1 MDKGGASMKTNKLD
15 LKYTMIFL
23 VIITGLLLACSGVFS
38 QTTTH
43 TAYRTTIDGEDSA
56 RVAKWD
62 VIGVTKN
69 RGSNI
74 DLNVGFTQ
82 EVNTGGDWYFEIE
95 NKSEVAASINKS
107 STIKFR
113 LMHSSFEDFG
123 NTVSWDFL
131 GTGKDNPVQFMIYA
145 YNASA
150 DDLLTYKHKTTGV
163 VLSYSEFG
171 ALSVQDKL
179 YYDEIFTKGDVTEI
193 IIADTDILTFVKK
206 FEVVEGETVVF
217 FEASLN
223 MSNLTDAECNLGLG
237 DNKANT
243 TFRVHWTVGSESDND
258 TFYCYKCHA
267 ILNDQKNS
275 GEQFSIGLTNWKCT
289 ACNNDLII
297 ESFDTILNYKYSK
310 YLISDTDTAI
320 DGYTKLDGNFD
331 KVDGIDQF
339 IYKSNE
345 GVDFFTYLKYTSSL
359 GGQPM
364 FEFLNSLGT
373 QTVLVPF
380 DSLTDDQRIQIV
392 GDPNDPTKTGYSTT
406 SGSARS
412 AWERLTYDQYEV
424 FERHNTRLEDNLAY
438 MSYGV
443 KLRIIFDITVEQVS

>member
-1 MDKGGASMKTNKLD
+1 MKKIKID

-23 VIITGLLLACSGVFS
+23 VIVTGLLLACSGAFS

-43 TAYRTTIDGEDSA
+43 TAYTTTIDGKDTA

-62 VIGVTKN
+62 VVGVTKN

-74 DLNVGFTQ
+74 DLNVGFAQ

-95 NKSEVAASINKS
+95 NRSEVTAQINKN
-107 STIKFR
+107 STVKFR
-113 LMHSSFEDFG
+113 LMHSSFESFS

-131 GTGKDNPVQFMIYA
+131 GTGKDNPVQFVIYA

-163 VLSYSEFG
+163 VLNHSEFG
-171 ALSVQDKL
+171 TLSVQDKL
-179 YYDEIFTKGDVTEI
+179 SYDEIFTKGDVAEI
-193 IIADTDILTFVKK
+193 IIADTDILTFTKK
-206 FEVVEGETVVF
+206 SEVIEGETVVF

-223 MSNLTDAECNLGLG
+223 MSNLTDSECYLGLG
-237 DNKANT
+237 DTKTNT
-243 TFRVHWTVGSESDND
+243 TFRVHWTVGSETDND
-258 TFYCYKCHA
+258 TFYCYKCRA
-267 ILNDQKNS
+267 ILNNQINN
-275 GEQFSIGLTNWKCT
+275 GQNFSIGVTNWKCT
-289 ACNNDLII
+289 SCNNNLII
-297 ESFDTILNYKYSK
+297 ESFDTILNYKYNK
-310 YLISDTDTAI
+310 YLISDTDAAI
-320 DGYTKLDGNFD
+320 AGYTKLAGSFD
-331 KVDGIDQF
+331 KINGVEQF
-339 IYKSNE
+339 IFKSNE

-373 QTVLVPF
+373 QTILIPY
-380 DSLTDDQRIQIV
+380 DSLTNEQRIQIA
-392 GDPNDPTKTGYSTT
+392 GDPNDPTNTGYSTT
-406 SGSARS
+406 SGSVRS
-412 AWERLTYDQYEV
+412 AWERLTFDQYEV
-424 FERHNTRLEDNLAY
+424 FERHNIRLQDNLAY